1 MSRQKKSYDTLEK
14 EALICARCGYCR
26 DVCPV
31 YKVIGWESSA
41 PRGKISIARELFA
54 LKKQEQMEDEFVHR
68 VSQCTLCGACGEACS
83 TDIDLRRFWM
93 ELRERISK
101 SGRAPKGYKAILA
114 NLEANRN
121 ITTFNNRERL
131 DWAQDI
137 DDPEQLE
144 PRKGADICY
153 FVGCVSSFFPQA
165 SEVALSVTEILRAAK
180 IDFTTMGG
188 DEWCCGF
195 PLRASGRANDA
206 LQFMKHNVEVIE
218 ALGIHTILASCP
230 SCHHVW
236 KETASKF
243 LDGYNLKVFHTTEYF
258 ALLIREGKIKLG
270 EMQARITYHDPCDLG
285 RNHGIFQEPR
295 EIIQAIPGVE
305 FVELKRN
312 RMQSLCCGGGGNLQ
326 SVDADLA
333 AAITAM
339 RVQDIKESGA
349 EIVVTACQQCEQ
361 MLSISLRKAGL
372 RVRVMDITQLILE
385 ASG

>member
-1 MSRQKKSYDTLEK
+1 
-14 EALICARCGYCR
+14 
-26 DVCPV
+26 
-31 YKVIGWESSA
+31 
-41 PRGKISIARELFA
+41 
-54 LKKQEQMEDEFVHR
+54 
-68 VSQCTLCGACGEACS
+68 
-83 TDIDLRRFWM
+83 
-93 ELRERISK
+93 
-101 SGRAPKGYKAILA
+101 
-114 NLEANRN
+114 
-121 ITTFNNRERL
+121 
-131 DWAQDI
+131 
-137 DDPEQLE
+137 
-144 PRKGADICY
+144 
-153 FVGCVSSFFPQA
+153 
-165 SEVALSVTEILRAAK
+165 
-180 IDFTTMGG
+180 MGG

-195 PLRASGRANDA
+195 PLMASGSANDA
-206 LQFMKHNVEVIE
+206 LQFMKHNVEVIK

-243 LDGYNLKVFHTTEYF
+243 LDGYELKVFHTTEYF
-258 ALLIREGKIKLG
+258 AMLIREGRIRLG
-270 EMQARITYHDPCDLG
+270 EMQAKITYHDPCDLG

-361 MLSISLRKAGL
+361 C
-372 RVRVMDITQLILE
+372 
-385 ASG
+385 